1 MYGVGCVGRVS
12 ESAQLPKEGCGLEN
26 QLVQLFRQTV
36 SVLAQFFF
44 DSSIL
49 KSNSLPNYSASGCGS
64 VIGIVIN
71 AFYSD
76 LRE

>member
-12 ESAQLPKEGCGLEN
+12 KSAQLPKEGCGQEN
-26 QLVQLFRQTV
+26 QLVQLLKQTV
-36 SVLAQFFF
+36 SVLAQLFF
-44 DSSIL
+44 DSNIL
-49 KSNSLPNYSASGCGS
+49 KSNSLPDHSASGCGS

-71 AFYSD
+71 AFYLD

>member
-12 ESAQLPKEGCGLEN
+12 KSAQLPKEGCSQEN
-26 QLVQLFRQTV
+26 QLVKLFRQIL
-36 SVLAQFFF
+36 SGLAQFFF

-49 KSNSLPNYSASGCGS
+49 KSNSLPDRSASGCGS